1 MKVSVEGN
9 MLSNSHNTVF
19 LLQIVFALSPLA
31 CNFDEQGV
39 VVLFIFYVH
48 LLNSMD
54 FTEQ

>member
-9 MLSNSHNTVF
+9 MLSNSHDTVF

-31 CNFDEQGV
+31 RNFDEQGV
-39 VVLFIFYVH
+39 VVLCIFYVH

>member
-9 MLSNSHNTVF
+9 MLSNSHDTVF

-31 CNFDEQGV
+31 CNFDDQGV
-39 VVLFIFYVH
+39 VVLLIFYVH